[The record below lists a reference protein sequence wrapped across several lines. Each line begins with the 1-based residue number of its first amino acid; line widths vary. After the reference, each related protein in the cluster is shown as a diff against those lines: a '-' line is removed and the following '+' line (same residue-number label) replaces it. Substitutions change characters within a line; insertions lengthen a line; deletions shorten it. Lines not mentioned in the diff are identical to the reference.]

1 MTLYA
6 AMLELGRRDMQALR
20 ITDRYSLHRVVYS
33 LYDDVR
39 STEQKKR
46 GSAPSG
52 ILFDDLGGNVRARR
66 ILTMANRMPTLEHI
80 EAPIRMTVKKVPQ
93 EFLGHD
99 QYRFR
104 VRVNPVHRG
113 RGGAMPVLEGD
124 DAIQWFRSSAVQS
137 WGFRLLTLQ
146 DLLGPTVVTFT
157 AQEGNVVTLNEIVI
171 SGVLKV
177 TNRER
182 FQQNFQQGIGRGKAF
197 GFGLLHLVPVSSR

>member
-6 AMLELGRRDMQALR
+6 AMLELGRRDMKALR

-39 STEQKKR
+39 SAEQKRR
-46 GSAPSG
+46 GAPSG
-52 ILFDDLGGNVRARR
+52 ILFDDLGGDVRARK
-66 ILTMANRMPTLEHI
+66 ILTVANRMPTLEHI
-80 EAPIRMTVKKVPQ
+80 DTPIQMTVKKVTP

-113 RGGAMPVLEGD
+113 LRGAMPVLDEGD
-124 DAIQWFRSSAVQS
+124 IIQWFRASAAQS

-146 DLLGPTVVTFT
+146 DLRGPTSVTFT
-157 AQEGNVVTLNEIVI
+157 AQEGHVVTLNEAVI

-182 FQQNFQQGIGRGKAF
+182 FQQSFQQGIGRSKTF
-197 GFGLLHLVPVSSR
+197 GFGLLHLVPIPAR